1 MRSSQP
7 SLYSLLHTR
16 DCKCMQVLPHCKGV
30 LRALLEE
37 HLRDVFAVLPTGLGK
52 SLLFILPALMRRGLT
67 LVVMPLVS
75 LMSSTLAA
83 INRSQVRTE

>member
-1 MRSSQP
+1 
-7 SLYSLLHTR
+7 
-16 DCKCMQVLPHCKGV
+16 MQVLPHCKGV